1 MRKTYLTTLLLL
13 LVCWCGTAFAQQLTV
28 SGTVTGA
35 EDNFPLPGVSVIVKG
50 TTTGVSTNADG
61 SYQINVPN
69 QKAVLLFRFLGYE
82 TKEVQVGNQAVLNV
96 QLGADNQQLKEVV
109 VTALGITREERSLGY
124 STQQVDGENLTLTKE
139 QNVLGS
145 LAGRVAGVQVSGSSG
160 ASMGGTQ
167 RIKIRGVNT
176 LSGNDQPLI
185 VIDGTPMANTNF
197 AERSGQ
203 DYGNAIQDINPDD
216 IESVNVL
223 KGPAASALYG
233 LRGQHGVIMITTKKG
248 AQGKVRVEYSGAYSV
263 EKAGNFMPLQ
273 NTDRKSV
280 V

>member
-109 VTALGITREERSLGY
+109 VT
-124 STQQVDGENLTLTKE
+124 
-139 QNVLGS
+139 
-145 LAGRVAGVQVSGSSG
+145 
-160 ASMGGTQ
+160 
-167 RIKIRGVNT
+167 
-176 LSGNDQPLI
+176 
-185 VIDGTPMANTNF
+185 
-197 AERSGQ
+197 
-203 DYGNAIQDINPDD
+203 
-216 IESVNVL
+216 
-223 KGPAASALYG
+223 
-233 LRGQHGVIMITTKKG
+233 
-248 AQGKVRVEYSGAYSV
+248 
-263 EKAGNFMPLQ
+263 
-273 NTDRKSV
+273 DRKSDV
-280 V
+280 